1 MWKCPQCGS
10 QTEDGFDICWNC
22 RTRSSQSTR
31 NANDPQRMIV
41 TTTPTI
47 ATHEIIEYLGP
58 AFGETVWGANFIRD
72 FAASITDAFG
82 GRSSTYEDVLQR
94 GRAEAISEMIQR
106 AERIGAN
113 AVVDLDVKYESLNGT
128 MFLVCALGTA
138 VRLRPKELHGDN
150 IQPKS

>member
-1 MWKCPQCGS
+1 MWKCPQCDG

-22 RTRSSQSTR
+22 RTPFGQSAR
-31 NANDPQRMIV
+31 DANDPRTMIV

-47 ATHEIIEYLGP
+47 ATHEIVEYLGP
-58 AFGETVWGANFIRD
+58 VFGETVWGANFVRD

-94 GRAEAISEMIQR
+94 GRAEAISEMTQR

-128 MFLVCALGTA
+128 MFLMCALGTA
-138 VRLRPKELHGDN
+138 VRVHPKDLPSGD
-150 IQPKS
+150 IPPSS